1 MTTASSR
8 VTWQVYLLALTSFLV
23 GTSEYVIA
31 GLLDVVAA
39 DLGVTVSTA
48 GQLIT
53 LFSLTYAVGT
63 PIALVAVAKTDRRTL
78 LIGAL
83 GLFVASNVAS
93 FLVEGFWPFVVA
105 RVFMALAA
113 GVAVVTALTLAMKIA
128 PAERAGRAIATVVTG
143 FTASLILGVPAG
155 RLVAEWF
162 SWQTVF
168 LGIAVATLLAA
179 GTLRY
184 ALPPVGGD
192 RPVPVS
198 RQLALLKNP
207 AIVRGLSITF
217 FWLGGYSVAYTYLSP
232 YLIEVS
238 GVPTTLISGALLA
251 FGIASLVGSKAGG
264 FLTDRRGVLPTL
276 LGGLGLH
283 LAALVALSFVS
294 GSMILVLAVL
304 VTWSVAAWSTGPT
317 QQFHLA
323 TIEPEASGILLGLNQ
338 SMMQLAMAA
347 GAALGGLAVAG
358 LTLESVS
365 WIGAAGVAV
374 AIAITIM
381 GAKAGLAART
391 RATSSVDSVPSDQP
405 RAGAAGIGVNAGR

>member
-1 MTTASSR
+1 M
-8 VTWQVYLLALTSFLV
+8 
-23 GTSEYVIA
+23 
-31 GLLDVVAA
+31 
-39 DLGVTVSTA
+39 
-48 GQLIT
+48 
-53 LFSLTYAVGT
+53 
-63 PIALVAVAKTDRRTL
+63 
-78 LIGAL
+78 
-83 GLFVASNVAS
+83 
-93 FLVEGFWPFVVA
+93 VA

-238 GVPTTLISGALLA
+238 GVPATLISGALTA

-276 LGGLGLH
+276 LGGMGLH

-304 VTWSVAAWSTGPT
+304 VIWSVAAWSTGPT

-347 GAALGGLAVAG
+347 GAGLGGLTVAG

-365 WIGAAGVAV
+365 WIGRPGSRWRSPSRSWEQRPARQHEPEPPRLSTPSRRISLARARRVGREPRAVSERHDQAGVGPARWDLP
-374 AIAITIM
+374 
-381 GAKAGLAART
+381 GASRSTG
-391 RATSSVDSVPSDQP
+391 
-405 RAGAAGIGVNAGR
+405 